1 MQGLIRWVVLSLLVL
16 SPVQAVPSQTYETS
30 FWGRFFVKIDVTKNS
45 EGNPIVRY
53 NIDMPANTYFSF
65 GYGKNMRNVDMVV
78 WLAGSS
84 GVVVQDL
91 YSYGDYT
98 PDVDSHQDYTTTKT

>member
-1 MQGLIRWVVLSLLVL
+1 M
-16 SPVQAVPSQTYETS
+16 
-30 FWGRFFVKIDVTKNS
+30 KIDVTKNS
-45 EGNPIVRY
+45 EGNTIVRY

-65 GYGKNMRNVDMVV
+65 CYGKNMRNVDMVV

-98 PDVDSHQDYTTTKT
+98 PHVDSHQDYTTTNTDTSIRGSSRLNIICTRLLNTGDSYDFIIPTVL

>member
-1 MQGLIRWVVLSLLVL
+1 MISLIKLIAFLLGLSLVN
-16 SPVQAVPSQTYETS
+16 AVPSQVYETS
-30 FWGRFFVKIDVTKNS
+30 FWGKFYLKIDVTKNS
-45 EGNPIVRY
+45 QGSPILRY
-53 NIDMPANTYFSF
+53 NIDMPANTYFSI
-65 GYGKNMRNVDMVV
+65 GYGSTMRKTDMIV

-98 PDVDSHQDYTTTKT
+98 PDVDSH